1 MTTYFHTQ
9 IVFCKKSFVGFG
21 VLVFLWLIFIL
32 LLFSFSSISQNLGNS
47 PYSQFGIGDLANTA
61 FIRNMA
67 MGNTGTSLAHPNFI
81 NNKNPALLTR
91 NKLTI
96 FEASLVGQNK
106 KITKGAL
113 SQRSGGA
120 NISYLAFAFPLH
132 QKWTSSVGLKPF
144 SNVNYNVSFIDT
156 SVAIPDDSTVLYTY
170 QGDGG
175 ITQLYWANGIEIL
188 KGLSIGINISYLFG
202 SIINESVSQ
211 LIVDDLPDRYKMAF
225 HTRTTLSDFIFKTGI
240 AYRQKISGKTWF
252 NIGTA
257 YDFGSKINISKYNA
271 KRDFTIQRQE
281 ENNFGF
287 NQIISTD
294 TIMKDSSGFVKL
306 PDRFQFGLGID
317 NPGHW
322 SVAADFST
330 YNWSSFRDF
339 NVSSQTLPNS
349 FTISLG
355 GELIP
360 DIRSVNNYLKR
371 ITYRAGFSYSKTP
384 IELKNQQIDDIGI
397 NFGVSLPVRKSKS
410 YLNLAFI
417 AGRRGTTSNGLIK
430 EQYFRAYAGISIND
444 KWFVRR
450 KVD

>member
-1 MTTYFHTQ
+1 MVKYIFSYS
-9 IVFCKKSFVGFG
+9 II
-21 VLVFLWLIFIL
+21 IFIA
-32 LLFSFSSISQNLGNS
+32 QNHACAQDLGNS

-61 FIRNMA
+61 FIRDIA
-67 MGNTGTSLAHPNFI
+67 MGNTGTSLAHPDFI
-81 NNKNPALLTR
+81 NNKNPALLTQ

-96 FEASLVGQNK
+96 FEASLVGQYK
-106 KITKGAL
+106 KITKEAL
-113 SQRSGGA
+113 SQKTGGA

-144 SNVNYNVSFIDT
+144 STVNYKDSLVDTVFNNT
-156 SVAIPDDSTVLYTY
+156 SVVSYTY

-211 LIVDDLPDRYKMAF
+211 LIVDDVPDRYKMTF

-257 YDFGSKINISKYNA
+257 YDFGSKINISKRNA

-281 ENNFGF
+281 ESNFGF
-287 NQIISTD
+287 YQTISTE
-294 TIMKDSSGFVKL
+294 TIMNDSSGIIKL
-306 PDRFQFGLGID
+306 PDRVQFGAAF
-317 NPGHW
+317 NKPNHW
-322 SVAADFST
+322 SIAADFSMD
-330 YNWSSFRDF
+330 NWSAFRGFDD
-339 NVSSQTLPNS
+339 SSQVLQNRYT
-349 FTISLG
+349 FGLG
-355 GELIP
+355 GELTP

-384 IELKNQQIDDIGI
+384 IRLKNQQIDDIGI
-397 NFGVSLPVRKSKS
+397 NFGISLPVRKSKS
-410 YLNLAFI
+410 HLNLAFI

-430 EQYFRAYAGISIND
+430 ERYFRVLAGISIND

>member
-1 MTTYFHTQ
+1 MLTFFFLKPLRLSVLAVKYIFSYSI
-9 IVFCKKSFVGFG
+9 IVF
-21 VLVFLWLIFIL
+21 IA
-32 LLFSFSSISQNLGNS
+32 QNDPYAQDLGNS
-47 PYSQFGIGDLANTA
+47 PYSQFGIGDLTNTA
-61 FIRNMA
+61 FIRNIA

-106 KITKGAL
+106 KITTESL
-113 SQRSGGA
+113 SQRDGSA
-120 NISYLAFAFPLH
+120 NVSYLAFAFPLH

-144 SNVNYNVSFIDT
+144 SNVNYSVSFVRPIFIDT
-156 SVAIPDDSTVLYTY
+156 SVATPDDDTVSYTY
-170 QGDGG
+170 RGNGG
-175 ITQLYWANGIEIL
+175 ITELYWTNGIEIL

-211 LIVDDLPDRYKMAF
+211 LIVDDVPYKMAF

-257 YDFGSKINISKYNA
+257 YDFGSKINISKHNA
-271 KRDFTIQRQE
+271 KRDFTIQRQVE
-281 ENNFGF
+281 DNFGF
-287 NQIISTD
+287 DQIISTD
-294 TIMKDSSGFVKL
+294 TIMNDSLGNVKL
-306 PDRFQFGLGID
+306 PGRFQFGLGID

-339 NVSSQTLPNS
+339 NVSSQTLQNS
-349 FTISLG
+349 YTISLG

-371 ITYRAGFSYSKTP
+371 ITYRTGFSYSKTP
-384 IELKNQQIDDIGI
+384 IKLKNQQIENIGI

-410 YLNLAFI
+410 HLNLAFI
-417 AGRRGTTSNGLIK
+417 IGQRGTTSNGLIK
-430 EQYFRAYAGISIND
+430 ERYFRIYAGISIND